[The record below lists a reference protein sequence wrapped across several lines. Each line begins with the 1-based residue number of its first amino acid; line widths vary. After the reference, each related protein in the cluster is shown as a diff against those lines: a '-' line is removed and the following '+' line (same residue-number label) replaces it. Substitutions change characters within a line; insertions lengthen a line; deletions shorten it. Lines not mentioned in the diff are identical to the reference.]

1 MHCGRSCWKWWNLN
15 KLTEGWWDGNVK
27 RCNICKMIAGE
38 FMGNTGSQGVQAQKK
53 GEISRPKNSPG
64 ILAWFEQKGSLAVCK
79 ASARTC
85 WTVQSNFRPP
95 QKAIF
100 HHFPS
105 PTTILMALSLRRS
118 PVRFLPFHVWPRY
131 GHALHGQLPSCGCIW
146 SHGVEKGHTAGVKPR
161 CGWGEAPSDD
171 QTHHLLR

>member
-64 ILAWFEQKGSLAVCK
+64 ILAWFEQKGSLAVTGRMQGISKNMLNCSIQFQT
-79 ASARTC
+79 ATES
-85 WTVQSNFRPP
+85 
-95 QKAIF
+95 
-100 HHFPS
+100 HFPS
-105 PTTILMALSLRRS
+105 FSKSHYHLMALSLRRS

-131 GHALHGQLPSCGCIW
+131 GHALHGQLPSCGCI
-146 SHGVEKGHTAGVKPR
+146 
-161 CGWGEAPSDD
+161 
-171 QTHHLLR
+171 